1 MVDGIVGVAKLNQSI
16 LGPPAVSMNGRARLH
31 MLRNKI
37 RRVGGGGG
45 GGGGGGKGQICLG
58 AGDITDMK

>member
-1 MVDGIVGVAKLNQSI
+1 MVDGVVGVAKLHQSI
-16 LGPPAVSMNGRARLH
+16 VGPPAVSMNGVPAFTCFV
-31 MLRNKI
+31 I
-37 RRVGGGGG
+37 RY